1 MLSVRVARLSCEQW
15 CFFYFRLTIFSSH
28 FSVWSQKEPAS
39 KSSLFGIFWLFLYFA
54 LLARCLSVAC
64 VLDRCLSPLPFP
76 LIKRFLPLYLPLFL
90 PAYYLLVILY
100 INCRLLSQLC
110 SLLRPLL
117 ARLGCRRIQPKPF
130 SLIVRA
136 HTRNVRV
143 TFLARPLCPGELIE
157 RGIFLF
163 FFWWRYTVF
172 WAQSHSPPE

>member
-1 MLSVRVARLSCEQW
+1 M
-15 CFFYFRLTIFSSH
+15 
-28 FSVWSQKEPAS
+28 
-39 KSSLFGIFWLFLYFA
+39 
-54 LLARCLSVAC
+54 AC

-163 FFWWRYTVF
+163 FFLVTIHCLLGTKPFSARISAIVRF
-172 WAQSHSPPE
+172 PFLLRRFLAGHSFCCSKW